1 MLAIISEPPARF
13 SPFAAP
19 IQQALTNSADHLFLS
34 ACMDLV
40 ASCR

>member
-19 IQQALTNSADHLFLS
+19 FQQALTNSADRLFLS

-40 ASCR
+40 ASCQ